1 VRLHAL
7 HLRGFKS
14 FADPIHLPLH
24 HRLMTVIGPNG
35 CGKSNI
41 ADALRWLVGEQK
53 SRLLRIEKTD
63 NLIFNGSARRK
74 PLPYAEVSLEVAD
87 FSPELPRVIFTKRV
101 HRGGDIEYLIN
112 NQSARLKDFLSYFWE
127 MGLSPH
133 SFLDGGQV
141 EALIQDRG
149 GARRALLESLAGIE
163 KYHHQRKELLTEIE
177 KTRQSLSEVD
187 HLIAQLSQQ
196 ILLLTQQAQRVEK
209 YHALKDQYQ
218 TLLKNYI
225 AAEVAYYRRQIAQIA
240 KEEEAL
246 TQSLQTLE
254 KELELLRL
262 QLREDKRAAIQQE
275 LSLIRAA
282 HEELLRRQQRLSQ
295 EESRL
300 QERIAQLQKQRQDIA
315 EETAHRHRQEKDMQ
329 ATEAE
334 NLAQLEALAQQRA
347 ALLAEVEAL
356 LQTIEAEKTHQQ
368 SIQQAYQSLQQEIE
382 KTKQELSRLSAEKN
396 RWEAQKA
403 AVEREKQ
410 KISAYLERLRESQA
424 TAQAELAQKG
434 EEIAT
439 LRQNLEEA
447 TAAYQELEKR
457 RNAIEQE
464 LAALR
469 RQLGTVEAD
478 LRGKVSERTALESLF
493 REAAHWP
500 PALRRLIQ
508 AHPDKLLPLESVLY
522 ASEAILPLLAFL
534 LRIEPL
540 TLCLSDPALLPEVE
554 KALAQEKEGLFQ
566 VFLSSA
572 LPQPEAVP
580 PAPLPEAWHLS
591 SHIQTLPGWEALPHL
606 LWGNIWVVQHPEP
619 PPPHLRYLHPEKKL
633 LRAAY
638 YTHYFLGVPK
648 TAHIGLPHRI
658 QALRE
663 VESTLTQQIHLL
675 KSQVE
680 ERAASLRALPLD
692 AAKKTMQEAQ
702 QKLIAAEKAFAQ
714 IEARLTE
721 AQKALSVEEG
731 RLQALQS
738 EEAQHQQR
746 LQPIEDALAHAQR
759 RLADLEEK
767 RQALSQ
773 QNEAYQK
780 KLQNLSAH
788 QAEKRYQ
795 LAQIEERLRQEE
807 KHQRLLH
814 QQLSEVR
821 KRLTYLRDQEARLM
835 QELTTAQANLSE
847 TQKALAQAQADTEN
861 IANRRKG
868 FETELQ
874 SAEKSYK
881 EIESTLYQQL
891 SQREALLERRNR
903 LVARRQEAEHRIQ
916 MMTQRLEME
925 VSLSLGDLP
934 EAPGSRLS
942 ADEVERQLQTLRQ
955 QMTDLGELNFEA
967 FTTLQQEKARMESY
981 QSQRADISQALE
993 RLEKLLI
1000 TLDREAAQ
1008 RFTDTFEA
1016 VRQAFIR
1023 QFRELF
1029 SEEDTCDLVLVEPDK
1044 PLSSGIDIIARP
1056 RGKRPLS
1063 ITQLSGGEKAL
1074 TVLALL
1080 MGMLSIRPPALIIL
1094 DEVDASLDDV
1104 NADKFGRLLRRFGEV
1119 SQILVITHNKIT
1131 MSYAE
1136 VLYGVTMPEPGVSTV
1151 LGVEMAQALQS
1162 VSAA

>member
-1 VRLHAL
+1 MRLHAL

-14 FADPIHLPLH
+14 FADPIHLPLS
-24 HRLMTVIGPNG
+24 HRLITVVGPNG

-87 FSPELPRVIFTKRV
+87 FSPELPRITFTKRV
-101 HRGGDIEYLIN
+101 HRGGETEYLIN
-112 NQSARLKDFLSYFWE
+112 SQSARLKDFLSYFWE

-163 KYHHQRKELLTEIE
+163 KYHHQRKELLAEIE
-177 KTRQSLSEVD
+177 KTRQSLSEID

-196 ILLLTQQAQRVEK
+196 IALLTQQAQRVEK
-209 YHALKDQYQ
+209 YNALKDQYQ

-225 AAEVAYYRRQIAQIA
+225 AVEAAAYRRQIAQAA
-240 KEEEAL
+240 KEEE
-246 TQSLQTLE
+246 TISQSLQGLE

-262 QLREDKRAAIQQE
+262 QLREDKRVSIQQE

-282 HEELLRRQQRLSQ
+282 HEELLRRQQRFSQ

-300 QERIAQLQKQRQDIA
+300 QERIAQFQKQRHDIA
-315 EETAHRHRQEKDMQ
+315 EETAHRQRQEKEMQ

-334 NLAQLEALAQQRA
+334 NLAQLEALTQKRA
-347 ALLAEVEAL
+347 ALLAEVEAIL
-356 LQTIEAEKTHQQ
+356 HTIEAEKVHQQ
-368 SIQQAYQSLQQEIE
+368 STQQAYQNLQQEIE
-382 KTKQELSRLSAEKN
+382 AVKQELARLSSEKS

-403 AVEREKQ
+403 ALEREKQ
-410 KISAYLERLRESQA
+410 KVSTYLDQLREGQA
-424 TAQAELAQKG
+424 TAQADLAQKG
-434 EEIAT
+434 EEIAS
-439 LRQNLEEA
+439 LRKTLEEA
-447 TAAYQELEKR
+447 TATYQELEKR
-457 RNAIEQE
+457 RHAIEQE

-469 RQLGTVEAD
+469 RQLSTLEAD
-478 LRGKVSERTALESLF
+478 LKGKRSERTALESLF

-508 AHPDKLLPLESVLY
+508 AHPDKLLPLESVFY
-522 ASEAILPLLAFL
+522 ASESILPLLAFL
-534 LRIEPL
+534 LRLEPL
-540 TLCLSDPALLPEVE
+540 TLCISDPALLPAVE
-554 KALAQEKEGLFQ
+554 KTLAQEKEGLYQ
-566 VFLSSA
+566 IFLTAA
-572 LPQPEAVP
+572 LPKPEAIQP
-580 PAPLPEAWHLS
+580 PPLPEAWHLA
-591 SHIQTLPGWEALPHL
+591 SHIQTLPGWEGLPHL
-606 LWGNIWVVQHPEP
+606 LWGNIWVVQTSEA
-619 PPPHLRYLHPEKKL
+619 PPPHLRYLHLEKKL
-633 LRAAY
+633 LRTAY
-638 YTHYFLGVPK
+638 QAHYFLGVPK

-663 VESTLTQQIHLL
+663 VESALTEQITTL

-680 ERAASLRALPLD
+680 ERIAALRALPLD
-692 AAKKTMQEAQ
+692 TTKKAMQEAQ
-702 QKLIAAEKAFAQ
+702 QKLMAAEKTFLQ
-714 IEARLTE
+714 IEARLSE
-721 AQKALSVEEG
+721 AQKALSAEEA
-731 RLQALQS
+731 RLQALQT
-738 EEAQHQQR
+738 EASQHYQR
-746 LQPIEDALAHAQR
+746 LQPIEEAFAYAQS
-759 RLADLEEK
+759 RLSDLEEK
-767 RQALSQ
+767 RQELSRQ
-773 QNEAYQK
+773 IEAYQK
-780 KLQNLSAH
+780 KLQALSAQ

-821 KRLTYLRDQEARLM
+821 RRLTYLRDQEARLI
-835 QELTTAQANLSE
+835 QELNAAQTNLSE
-847 TQKALAQAQADTEN
+847 TQNALAQIQADAAN
-861 IANRRKG
+861 IANRRKAL
-868 FETELQ
+868 ETELQ

-881 EIESTLYQQL
+881 EIESVLHQQL
-891 SQREALLERRNR
+891 SRREALLERRNR
-903 LVARRQEAEHRIQ
+903 LMARRQEAEHRLQ
-916 MMTQRLEME
+916 MLAQRLEME
-925 VSLSLGDLP
+925 ASLSLSDLP
-934 EAPGSRLS
+934 EVSGSRLS
-942 ADEVERQLQTLRQ
+942 ADEVERQLQALRQ
-955 QMTDLGELNFEA
+955 QMSSLGELNFEA
-967 FTTLQQEKARMESY
+967 FATLQQEKARMDSY
-981 QSQRADISQALE
+981 QSQKADISQALE

-1016 VRQAFIR
+1016 VRQAFIQ

-1029 SEEDTCDLVLVEPDK
+1029 SEEDTCDLVLIEPDK
-1044 PLSSGIDIIARP
+1044 PLASSIDIIARP

-1094 DEVDASLDDV
+1094 DEVDAPLDDV
-1104 NADKFGRLLRRFGEV
+1104 NADKFGRLLRRFSEL

-1151 LGVEMAQALQS
+1151 LGVELAKALQA

>member
-1 VRLHAL
+1 
-7 HLRGFKS
+7 
-14 FADPIHLPLH
+14 
-24 HRLMTVIGPNG
+24 MTVIGPNG

-74 PLPYAEVSLEVAD
+74 SLPYAEVSLEVAD
-87 FSPELPRVIFTKRV
+87 FSPELPRIIFTKRV

-163 KYHHQRKELLTEIE
+163 KYHHQRKELLAEIE

-225 AAEVAYYRRQIAQIA
+225 AAEVAYYRRQIAQNA
-240 KEEEAL
+240 KEEESL
-246 TQSLQTLE
+246 TQSLQALE
-254 KELELLRL
+254 KDLELLRL
-262 QLREDKRAAIQQE
+262 QLREDKRSPIRQE

-300 QERIAQLQKQRQDIA
+300 QERIAQLQKQRHDIA

-334 NLAQLEALAQQRA
+334 NLAQLEALTQKRA
-347 ALLAEVEAL
+347 ALLAEVDAL
-356 LQTIEAEKTHQQ
+356 LQTIDAEKAYQQ
-368 SIQQAYQSLQQEIE
+368 SVQQAYQTHHNDIE
-382 KTKQELSRLSAEKN
+382 KIKHELARLSAEKS

-403 AVEREKQ
+403 ALAREKQ
-410 KISAYLERLRESQA
+410 KISAYSERLRESQA
-424 TAQAELAQKG
+424 TAQGELAQKG
-434 EEIAT
+434 KEIAS
-439 LRQNLEEA
+439 LRQHLEEA
-447 TAAYQELEKR
+447 TAAYQELEKC
-457 RNAIEQE
+457 RNVIEQE
-464 LAALR
+464 LAALQ
-469 RQLGTVEAD
+469 RQLSTVEAEHK
-478 LRGKVSERTALESLF
+478 GKVSERTALESLF

-500 PALRRLIQ
+500 PALRQLIQ
-508 AHPDKLLPLESVLY
+508 AYPNKLLPLESVLY
-522 ASEAILPLLAFL
+522 ASEAILPLLASL
-534 LRIEPL
+534 LRLEPL

-566 VFLSSA
+566 VFLASA
-572 LPQPEAVP
+572 LPQPEAAS
-580 PAPLPEAWHLS
+580 PAPLPDAWHFS
-591 SHIQTLPGWEALPHL
+591 SCIQTLPGWEALPYL
-606 LWGNIWVVQHPEP
+606 LWGNIWVVQTSEA

-638 YTHYFLGVPK
+638 QTHYFLGLPK

-658 QALRE
+658 QALLE
-663 VESTLTQQIHLL
+663 MENTLTQQIHLL
-675 KSQVE
+675 RSQVE
-680 ERAASLRALPLD
+680 ERTAALRALPLD
-692 AAKKTMQEAQ
+692 AAKKAMQEAQ
-702 QKLIAAEKAFAQ
+702 QKLMAAEKAFAQ
-714 IEARLTE
+714 IEARLSE
-721 AQKALSVEEG
+721 AQKALSAEEA
-731 RLQALQS
+731 RLQALQT
-738 EEAQHQQR
+738 EEAQHHQR
-746 LQPIEDALAHAQR
+746 LQPIEEALLHAQS
-759 RLADLEEK
+759 RLSDLEEK

-773 QNEAYQK
+773 QIEAHQK
-780 KLQNLSAH
+780 KLQTFSAQ

-795 LAQIEERLRQEE
+795 LAQIEEHLRQEE

-814 QQLSEVR
+814 QHLSEVR
-821 KRLTYLRDQEARLM
+821 KRLTYLRDQEARLT
-835 QELTTAQANLSE
+835 QELMTAQTHLSE
-847 TQKALAQAQADTEN
+847 TQKALAQAQTDTEN
-861 IANRRKG
+861 IAKRQKT

-881 EIESTLYQQL
+881 EVESTLHQHL

-903 LVARRQEAEHRIQ
+903 LVARQQEAEHRIQ
-916 MMTQRLEME
+916 MLAQRLEME
-925 VSLSLGDLP
+925 ASLSLSDLP
-934 EAPGSRLS
+934 EVSGSRLS
-942 ADEVERQLQTLRQ
+942 ADEVERQLQTIRQ
-955 QMTDLGELNFEA
+955 QMTSLGELNFEA
-967 FTTLQQEKARMESY
+967 FTTLQQEKKRMESY
-981 QSQRADISQALE
+981 QSQKSDISQALE
-993 RLEKLLI
+993 KLEKLLI
-1000 TLDREAAQ
+1000 ALDREAAQ

-1080 MGMLSIRPPALIIL
+1080 MGMLSIRPPTLIIL
-1094 DEVDASLDDV
+1094 DEVDAPLDDV
-1104 NADKFGRLLRRFGEV
+1104 NADKFGRLLRRFGEL